1 MKPVDFLLVF
11 ILGVLVFPLSPAPEP
26 IAPIPDPDVPVASDL
41 WDEASDTYRVLTAEV
56 FESIP
61 EQEFK
66 DDATKLTFILE
77 HTEAAR
83 KASFSTVNSRI
94 QQAVTDKKESELAA
108 ALKAK
113 ELK

>member
-1 MKPVDFLLVF
+1 VKPVDFMLAFVLGLL
-11 ILGVLVFPLSPAPEP
+11 LFPLTPTPDP
-26 IAPIPDPDVPVASDL
+26 IAPIPDPDVPAATDL
-41 WDEASDTYRVLTAEV
+41 WDEASTTYRILTAEV
-56 FESIP
+56 FEEIP
-61 EQEFK
+61 KQEFK
-66 DDATKLTFILE
+66 DDSTKLTYILE

-113 ELK
+113 ALK